1 LRHSVVLE
9 QTGWHRNYRPTVIN
23 IPYRKQ
29 THSLLQA
36 SI

>member
-9 QTGWHRNYRPTVIN
+9 QTGWHRNRPTVIN